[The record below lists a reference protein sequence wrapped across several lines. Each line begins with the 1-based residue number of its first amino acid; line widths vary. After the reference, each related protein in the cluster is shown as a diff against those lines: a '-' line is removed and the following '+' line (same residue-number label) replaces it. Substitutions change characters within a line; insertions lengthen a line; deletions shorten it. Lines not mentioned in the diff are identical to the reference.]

1 MRKTVLVIF
10 SCFLSL
16 LFLPKTYGQGQDK
29 LLGLLKEELAQQM
42 KELKGEEFP
51 PYHMNYRVIDVT
63 SSVVSASFGALM
75 NSQQYRSR
83 TLVPQIRLGDEKL
96 DNFRF
101 NQMGAAMSRYQ
112 GPSVARLP
120 LDEENNE
127 DAVRQAIW
135 DEVNNR
141 YKFAVDMYQKTK
153 AESSVNVEE
162 EDKAPYFSEAKVEK
176 YYEAPLPAEK
186 MTIDMDRWAARMKE
200 ISAVFKN
207 QPGIMKG
214 DAIMIYTVERRYFVN
229 NEGTEVVQNL
239 PYARI
244 MVFGETKADDGM
256 ELPLNL
262 SYFAYDPA
270 DLPANDKIIADA
282 KEMVKTLEALRV
294 APVVDPY
301 TGPALLSGPAS
312 GVFFHEIFGHRIE
325 GQRMKSE
332 NDGQTFKK
340 MVGQLVLPADMHVYD
355 DPTLRKYAG
364 EDLNGFYKY
373 DDQGVKA
380 ERVDVV
386 VNGKLNDFLMTR
398 TPIDGHPRTNGHA
411 RASDGFDPVSRQ
423 SNLVIETSNPKTPE
437 ELRQLLIEEVKKQ
450 GKEYGYFFKEVT
462 SGFTF
467 TGKGG
472 TNSFNVTPLE
482 VYKVFADGRPDQ
494 LVRGVDL
501 IGTPLS
507 MFSNIIYAGNDARVF
522 TGMCGAE
529 SGEKEKYDGIWAC
542 ASILHLPKKQLRE
555 VLKNMY
561 AALKSKGWI
570 YTSFKYGEFEGER
583 NGRYF
588 TDFTGSGNEIKMWK
602 L

>member
-16 LFLPKTYGQGQDK
+16 LFVPKTYGQGQDK

-186 MTIDMDRWAARMKE
+186 MTIDMDQWAARMKE

-207 QPGIMKG
+207 QPGIMKE

-312 GVFFHEIFGHRIE
+312 GVFFHAIFGHRIE

-467 TGKGG
+467 TGKGA

-507 MFSNIIYAGNDARVF
+507 MFSNIIYAGNDVRVF

-529 SGEKEKYDGIWAC
+529 SG
-542 ASILHLPKKQLRE
+542 SIPVTAISPTILVNKVETQRKAKSQDILPILPAPGTK
-555 VLKNMY
+555 
-561 AALKSKGWI
+561 
-570 YTSFKYGEFEGER
+570 
-583 NGRYF
+583 
-588 TDFTGSGNEIKMWK
+588 
-602 L
+602 

>member
-16 LFLPKTYGQGQDK
+16 LFVPKTYGQGQDK

-101 NQMGAAMSRYQ
+101 NQMGSAMSRFQ
-112 GPSVARLP
+112 GPSMARLP

-423 SNLVIETSNPKTPE
+423 SNLVLDTSNPKTPE

-467 TGKGG
+467 TGKGA

-529 SGEKEKYDGIWAC
+529 SG
-542 ASILHLPKKQLRE
+542 SIPVTAISPTILVNKVETQRKAKSQDILPILPAPGTK
-555 VLKNMY
+555 
-561 AALKSKGWI
+561 
-570 YTSFKYGEFEGER
+570 
-583 NGRYF
+583 
-588 TDFTGSGNEIKMWK
+588 
-602 L
+602 

>member
-16 LFLPKTYGQGQDK
+16 LFVPKTYGQGQDK

-186 MTIDMDRWAARMKE
+186 MTIDMDQWAARMKE

-467 TGKGG
+467 TGKGA

-507 MFSNIIYAGNDARVF
+507 MFSNMIYAGNDARVF

-529 SGEKEKYDGIWAC
+529 SG
-542 ASILHLPKKQLRE
+542 SIPVTAISPTILVNKVETQRKAKSQDILPILPAPGTK
-555 VLKNMY
+555 
-561 AALKSKGWI
+561 
-570 YTSFKYGEFEGER
+570 
-583 NGRYF
+583 
-588 TDFTGSGNEIKMWK
+588 
-602 L
+602 

>member
-16 LFLPKTYGQGQDK
+16 LFVPKTYGQGQDK

-83 TLVPQIRLGDEKL
+83 MLVPQIRLGDEKL

-467 TGKGG
+467 TGKGA

-529 SGEKEKYDGIWAC
+529 SG
-542 ASILHLPKKQLRE
+542 SIPVTAISPTILVNKVETQRKAKSQDILPILPAPGTK
-555 VLKNMY
+555 
-561 AALKSKGWI
+561 
-570 YTSFKYGEFEGER
+570 
-583 NGRYF
+583 
-588 TDFTGSGNEIKMWK
+588 
-602 L
+602 

>member
-16 LFLPKTYGQGQDK
+16 LFVPKTYGQGQDK

-186 MTIDMDRWAARMKE
+186 MTIDMDQWAERMKE

-282 KEMVKTLEALRV
+282 KEMVKILEALRV

-467 TGKGG
+467 TGKGA

-529 SGEKEKYDGIWAC
+529 SG
-542 ASILHLPKKQLRE
+542 SIPVTAISPTILVNKVETQRKAKSQDILPILPAPGTK
-555 VLKNMY
+555 
-561 AALKSKGWI
+561 
-570 YTSFKYGEFEGER
+570 
-583 NGRYF
+583 
-588 TDFTGSGNEIKMWK
+588 
-602 L
+602 

>member
-16 LFLPKTYGQGQDK
+16 LFVPKTYGQGQDK

-101 NQMGAAMSRYQ
+101 NQMGSAMSRFQ

-186 MTIDMDRWAARMKE
+186 MTIDMDQWAARMKE

-207 QPGIMKG
+207 HPGIMKG

-332 NDGQTFKK
+332 SDGQTFKK

-529 SGEKEKYDGIWAC
+529 SG
-542 ASILHLPKKQLRE
+542 SIPVTAISPTILVNKVETQRKAKSQDILPILPAPGTK
-555 VLKNMY
+555 
-561 AALKSKGWI
+561 
-570 YTSFKYGEFEGER
+570 
-583 NGRYF
+583 
-588 TDFTGSGNEIKMWK
+588 
-602 L
+602 

>member
-16 LFLPKTYGQGQDK
+16 LFVPKTYGQGQDK

-63 SSVVSASFGALM
+63 SSVVWASCGALM

-450 GKEYGYFFKEVT
+450 GTEYGYFFKEVT

-467 TGKGG
+467 TGKGA

-529 SGEKEKYDGIWAC
+529 SG
-542 ASILHLPKKQLRE
+542 SIPVTAISPTILVNKVETQRKAKSQDILPILPAPGTK
-555 VLKNMY
+555 
-561 AALKSKGWI
+561 
-570 YTSFKYGEFEGER
+570 
-583 NGRYF
+583 
-588 TDFTGSGNEIKMWK
+588 
-602 L
+602 

>member
-16 LFLPKTYGQGQDK
+16 LFVPKTYGQGQDK

-101 NQMGAAMSRYQ
+101 NQMGSAMSRFQ

-186 MTIDMDRWAARMKE
+186 MTIDMDQWAARMKE

-207 QPGIMKG
+207 HPGIMKG

-332 NDGQTFKK
+332 SDGQTFKK
-340 MVGQLVLPADMHVYD
+340 MIGQFVLPEGMHVYD
-355 DPTLRKYAG
+355 DPPLRKYAG

-529 SGEKEKYDGIWAC
+529 SG
-542 ASILHLPKKQLRE
+542 SIPVTAISPTILVNKVETQRKAKSQDILPILPAPGTK
-555 VLKNMY
+555 
-561 AALKSKGWI
+561 
-570 YTSFKYGEFEGER
+570 
-583 NGRYF
+583 
-588 TDFTGSGNEIKMWK
+588 
-602 L
+602 

>member
-16 LFLPKTYGQGQDK
+16 LFVPKTYGQGQDK

-186 MTIDMDRWAARMKE
+186 MTIDMDQWAARMKE

-207 QPGIMKG
+207 PPGIMKG

-467 TGKGG
+467 TGKGA

-529 SGEKEKYDGIWAC
+529 SG
-542 ASILHLPKKQLRE
+542 SIPVTAISPTILVNKVETQRKAKSQDILPILPAPGTK
-555 VLKNMY
+555 
-561 AALKSKGWI
+561 
-570 YTSFKYGEFEGER
+570 
-583 NGRYF
+583 
-588 TDFTGSGNEIKMWK
+588 
-602 L
+602 

>member
-101 NQMGAAMSRYQ
+101 NQMGSAMSRFQ
-112 GPSVARLP
+112 GPSMARLP

-207 QPGIMKG
+207 QPGSMKG

-529 SGEKEKYDGIWAC
+529 SG
-542 ASILHLPKKQLRE
+542 SIPVTAISPTILVNKVETQRKAKSQDILPILPAPGTK
-555 VLKNMY
+555 
-561 AALKSKGWI
+561 
-570 YTSFKYGEFEGER
+570 
-583 NGRYF
+583 
-588 TDFTGSGNEIKMWK
+588 
-602 L
+602 

>member
-16 LFLPKTYGQGQDK
+16 LFVPKTYGQGQDK

-112 GPSVARLP
+112 GPSMARLP

-467 TGKGG
+467 TGKGA

-529 SGEKEKYDGIWAC
+529 SG
-542 ASILHLPKKQLRE
+542 SIPVTAISPTILVNKVETQRKAKSQDILPILPAPGTK
-555 VLKNMY
+555 
-561 AALKSKGWI
+561 
-570 YTSFKYGEFEGER
+570 
-583 NGRYF
+583 
-588 TDFTGSGNEIKMWK
+588 
-602 L
+602 

>member
-16 LFLPKTYGQGQDK
+16 LFVPKTYGQGQDK

-186 MTIDMDRWAARMKE
+186 MTIDMDQWAARMKE

-529 SGEKEKYDGIWAC
+529 SG
-542 ASILHLPKKQLRE
+542 SIPVTAISPTILVNKVETQRKAKSQDILPILPAPGTK
-555 VLKNMY
+555 
-561 AALKSKGWI
+561 
-570 YTSFKYGEFEGER
+570 
-583 NGRYF
+583 
-588 TDFTGSGNEIKMWK
+588 
-602 L
+602 

>member
-1 MRKTVLVIF
+1 MRKSVLVIF

-16 LFLPKTYGQGQDK
+16 LFVPKTYGQGQDK

-42 KELKGEEFP
+42 KELKDEEFP

-186 MTIDMDRWAARMKE
+186 MTIDMDQWAARMKE

-355 DPTLRKYAG
+355 DPTLRKSAG
-364 EDLNGFYKY
+364 EDLNGFDKY

-467 TGKGG
+467 TGKGA

-529 SGEKEKYDGIWAC
+529 SG
-542 ASILHLPKKQLRE
+542 SIPVTAISPTILVNKVETQRKAKSQDILPILPAPGTK
-555 VLKNMY
+555 
-561 AALKSKGWI
+561 
-570 YTSFKYGEFEGER
+570 
-583 NGRYF
+583 
-588 TDFTGSGNEIKMWK
+588 
-602 L
+602 

>member
-16 LFLPKTYGQGQDK
+16 LFVPKTYGQGQDK

-83 TLVPQIRLGDEKL
+83 MLVPQIRLGDEKL

-186 MTIDMDRWAARMKE
+186 MTIDMDQWAERMKE

-467 TGKGG
+467 TGKGA

-529 SGEKEKYDGIWAC
+529 SG
-542 ASILHLPKKQLRE
+542 SIPVTAISPTILVNKVETQRKAKSQDILPILPAPGTK
-555 VLKNMY
+555 
-561 AALKSKGWI
+561 
-570 YTSFKYGEFEGER
+570 
-583 NGRYF
+583 
-588 TDFTGSGNEIKMWK
+588 
-602 L
+602 

>member
-16 LFLPKTYGQGQDK
+16 LFVPKTYGQGQDK

-186 MTIDMDRWAARMKE
+186 MTIDMDQWAARMKE

-332 NDGQTFKK
+332 NAGQTFKK

-467 TGKGG
+467 TGKGA

-529 SGEKEKYDGIWAC
+529 SG
-542 ASILHLPKKQLRE
+542 SIPVTAISPTILVNKVETQRKAKSQDILPILPAPGTK
-555 VLKNMY
+555 
-561 AALKSKGWI
+561 
-570 YTSFKYGEFEGER
+570 
-583 NGRYF
+583 
-588 TDFTGSGNEIKMWK
+588 
-602 L
+602 

>member
-16 LFLPKTYGQGQDK
+16 LIVPKTYGQGQDK

-101 NQMGAAMSRYQ
+101 SQMGAPMSQYQ
-112 GPSVARLP
+112 GPSSARLP
-120 LDEENNE
+120 LDEVNNE

-135 DEVNNR
+135 NEVNNR

-153 AESSVNVEE
+153 AQSSVNVEE

-186 MTIDMDRWAARMKE
+186 MTIDRDLWAARMKE

-214 DAIMIYTVERRYFVN
+214 DAIMVYTVERRYFVN

-270 DLPANDKIIADA
+270 DLPGNDRIIADTR
-282 KEMVKTLEALRV
+282 EMVKTLEALRV

-332 NDGQTFKK
+332 SDGQTFKK
-340 MVGQLVLPADMHVYD
+340 MIGQLVLPADMHVYD
-355 DPTLRKYAG
+355 DPTIRKYAG

-411 RASDGFDPVSRQ
+411 RASDAFDPVSRQ
-423 SNLVIETSNPKTPE
+423 SNLVIETSNPKTNE

-450 GKEYGYFFKEVT
+450 DKEYGYFFKEVT

-529 SGEKEKYDGIWAC
+529 SGSIPVTAISPTILVNKVETQRKAKSQDILPILPPPGGEKA
-542 ASILHLPKKQLRE
+542 
-555 VLKNMY
+555 KN
-561 AALKSKGWI
+561 
-570 YTSFKYGEFEGER
+570 
-583 NGRYF
+583 
-588 TDFTGSGNEIKMWK
+588 
-602 L
+602 

>member
-16 LFLPKTYGQGQDK
+16 LFVPQTYGQGQDK

-186 MTIDMDRWAARMKE
+186 MTIDMDQWAARMKE

-467 TGKGG
+467 TGKGA

-529 SGEKEKYDGIWAC
+529 SG
-542 ASILHLPKKQLRE
+542 SIPVTAISPTILVNKVETQRKAKSQDILPILPAPGTK
-555 VLKNMY
+555 
-561 AALKSKGWI
+561 
-570 YTSFKYGEFEGER
+570 
-583 NGRYF
+583 
-588 TDFTGSGNEIKMWK
+588 
-602 L
+602 

>member
-16 LFLPKTYGQGQDK
+16 LFVPKTYGQGQDK

-112 GPSVARLP
+112 GPSMARLP

-186 MTIDMDRWAARMKE
+186 MTIDMDQWAARMKE

-244 MVFGETKADDGM
+244 MVFAETKADDGM

-467 TGKGG
+467 TGKGA

-529 SGEKEKYDGIWAC
+529 SG
-542 ASILHLPKKQLRE
+542 SIPVTAISPTILVNKVETQRKAKSQDILPILPAPGTK
-555 VLKNMY
+555 
-561 AALKSKGWI
+561 
-570 YTSFKYGEFEGER
+570 
-583 NGRYF
+583 
-588 TDFTGSGNEIKMWK
+588 
-602 L
+602 

>member
-16 LFLPKTYGQGQDK
+16 LFVPKTYGQGQYK

-83 TLVPQIRLGDEKL
+83 MLVPQIRLGDEKL

-186 MTIDMDRWAARMKE
+186 MTIDMDQWAARMKE

-467 TGKGG
+467 TGKGA

-529 SGEKEKYDGIWAC
+529 SG
-542 ASILHLPKKQLRE
+542 SIPVTAISPTILVNKVETQRKAKSQDILPILPAPGTK
-555 VLKNMY
+555 
-561 AALKSKGWI
+561 
-570 YTSFKYGEFEGER
+570 
-583 NGRYF
+583 
-588 TDFTGSGNEIKMWK
+588 
-602 L
+602 

>member
-1 MRKTVLVIF
+1 MRKTVWIIL
-10 SCFLSL
+10 SCFLTL
-16 LFLPKTYGQGQDK
+16 LFVPKTYGQAQDK
-29 LLGLLKEELAQQM
+29 LLGLLKEELTQQM

-63 SSVVSASFGALM
+63 TSVVSTSFGALM

-96 DNFRF
+96 DNFKF
-101 NQMGAAMSRYQ
+101 NQMGAAMSQYQ
-112 GPSVARLP
+112 GPSSARLP
-120 LDEENNE
+120 LDDDNNE

-135 DEVNNR
+135 NETNNR

-153 AESSVNVEE
+153 AQTTVNVEE

-176 YYEAPLPAEK
+176 YYEAPLPVER
-186 MTIDMDRWAARMKE
+186 MTIDLDKWATRLKE

-207 QPGIMKG
+207 QPGIMQG
-214 DAIMIYTVERRYFVN
+214 DAMIIYTVERRYFVN
-229 NEGTEVVQNL
+229 SEGTEVVQNL

-262 SYFAYDPA
+262 SYFAYKPE
-270 DLPANDKIIADA
+270 DLPSNDKIIADA

-294 APVVDPY
+294 APMVDPY

-312 GVFFHEIFGHRIE
+312 GVFFHEIFGHRVE

-332 NDGQTFKK
+332 SDGQTFKK
-340 MVGQLVLPADMHVYD
+340 MIGEFVLPADMHVYD
-355 DPTLRKYAG
+355 DPTISKYAG

-386 VNGKLNDFLMTR
+386 VNGKLNEFLMTR
-398 TPIDGHPRTNGHA
+398 TPIDGHPRSNGHA
-411 RASDGFDPVSRQ
+411 RASNAFDPVSRQ
-423 SNLVIETSNPKTPE
+423 SNLVIETSNPKTPA

-450 GKEYGYFFKEVT
+450 DKEYGYFFKEVT

-472 TNSFNVTPLE
+472 TNSFNVTPLV

-529 SGEKEKYDGIWAC
+529 SG
-542 ASILHLPKKQLRE
+542 SIPVTAISPTILVNKVETQRKAKSQDILPILSAPG
-555 VLKNMY
+555 L
-561 AALKSKGWI
+561 
-570 YTSFKYGEFEGER
+570 EGK
-583 NGRYF
+583 
-588 TDFTGSGNEIKMWK
+588 TK
-602 L
+602 

>member
-16 LFLPKTYGQGQDK
+16 LFVPKTYGQGQDK

-200 ISAVFKN
+200 ISAVLKN

-467 TGKGG
+467 TGKGA

-529 SGEKEKYDGIWAC
+529 SG
-542 ASILHLPKKQLRE
+542 SIPVTAISPTILVNKVETQRKAKSQDILPILPAPGTK
-555 VLKNMY
+555 
-561 AALKSKGWI
+561 
-570 YTSFKYGEFEGER
+570 
-583 NGRYF
+583 
-588 TDFTGSGNEIKMWK
+588 
-602 L
+602 

>member
-16 LFLPKTYGQGQDK
+16 LFVPKTYGQGQDK

-186 MTIDMDRWAARMKE
+186 MTIDMDRWAARIKE

-529 SGEKEKYDGIWAC
+529 SG
-542 ASILHLPKKQLRE
+542 SIPVTAISPTILVNKVETQRKAKSQDILPILPAPGTK
-555 VLKNMY
+555 
-561 AALKSKGWI
+561 
-570 YTSFKYGEFEGER
+570 
-583 NGRYF
+583 
-588 TDFTGSGNEIKMWK
+588 
-602 L
+602 

>member
-1 MRKTVLVIF
+1 MRKTVWIIL
-10 SCFLSL
+10 SCFLTL
-16 LFLPKTYGQGQDK
+16 LFVPRTYGQAQDK

-63 SSVVSASFGALM
+63 TSVVSTSFGALM

-96 DNFRF
+96 DNFKF
-101 NQMGAAMSRYQ
+101 NQMGSAMSQYQ
-112 GPSVARLP
+112 GPSSARLP
-120 LDEENNE
+120 LDEDNNE

-135 DEVNNR
+135 NETNNR

-153 AESSVNVEE
+153 AQTTVNVEE

-176 YYEAPLPAEK
+176 YYEAPLPVER
-186 MTIDMDRWAARMKE
+186 MTIDLDKWATRLKE

-207 QPGIMKG
+207 QPGIMQG
-214 DAIMIYTVERRYFVN
+214 DAMIIYTVERRYFVN
-229 NEGTEVVQNL
+229 SEGTEVVQNL

-262 SYFAYDPA
+262 SYFAYKPE
-270 DLPANDKIIADA
+270 DLPSNDKIIADA

-294 APVVDPY
+294 APMVDPY

-312 GVFFHEIFGHRIE
+312 GVFFHEIFGHRVE

-332 NDGQTFKK
+332 SDGQTFKK
-340 MVGQLVLPADMHVYD
+340 MIGEFVLPADMHVYD
-355 DPTLRKYAG
+355 DPTISKYAG

-386 VNGKLNDFLMTR
+386 VNGKLNEFLMTR
-398 TPIDGHPRTNGHA
+398 TPIDGHPRSNGHA
-411 RASDGFDPVSRQ
+411 RASNAFDPVSRQ
-423 SNLVIETSNPKTPE
+423 SNLVIETSNPKTPA
-437 ELRQLLIEEVKKQ
+437 ELRQLLLEEVKKQ
-450 GKEYGYFFKEVT
+450 DKEYGYFFKEVT

-472 TNSFNVTPLE
+472 TNSFNVTPLV

-529 SGEKEKYDGIWAC
+529 SG
-542 ASILHLPKKQLRE
+542 SIPVTAISPTILVNKVETQRKAKSQDILPILSAPG
-555 VLKNMY
+555 L
-561 AALKSKGWI
+561 
-570 YTSFKYGEFEGER
+570 EGK
-583 NGRYF
+583 
-588 TDFTGSGNEIKMWK
+588 TK
-602 L
+602 

>member
-16 LFLPKTYGQGQDK
+16 LFVPKTYGQGQDK

-186 MTIDMDRWAARMKE
+186 MTIDMDQWAARMKE

-467 TGKGG
+467 TGKGA

-529 SGEKEKYDGIWAC
+529 SG
-542 ASILHLPKKQLRE
+542 SIPVTAISPTILVNKVETQRKAKSQDILPILPAPGTK
-555 VLKNMY
+555 
-561 AALKSKGWI
+561 
-570 YTSFKYGEFEGER
+570 
-583 NGRYF
+583 
-588 TDFTGSGNEIKMWK
+588 
-602 L
+602 

>member
-16 LFLPKTYGQGQDK
+16 LFVPKTYGQGQDK

-83 TLVPQIRLGDEKL
+83 MLVPQIRLGDEKL

-186 MTIDMDRWAARMKE
+186 MTIDMDQWAARMKE

-467 TGKGG
+467 TGKGA

-529 SGEKEKYDGIWAC
+529 SG
-542 ASILHLPKKQLRE
+542 SIPVTAISPTILVNKVETQRKAKSQDILPILPAPGTK
-555 VLKNMY
+555 
-561 AALKSKGWI
+561 
-570 YTSFKYGEFEGER
+570 
-583 NGRYF
+583 
-588 TDFTGSGNEIKMWK
+588 
-602 L
+602 

>member
-16 LFLPKTYGQGQDK
+16 LFVPKTYGQGQDK

-101 NQMGAAMSRYQ
+101 NQMGSAMSRFQ
-112 GPSVARLP
+112 GPSMARLP

-153 AESSVNVEE
+153 AESSVNVEV

-176 YYEAPLPAEK
+176 FYEAPLPAEK

-467 TGKGG
+467 TGKGA

-529 SGEKEKYDGIWAC
+529 SG
-542 ASILHLPKKQLRE
+542 SIPVTAISPTILVNKVETQRKAKSQDILPILPAPGTK
-555 VLKNMY
+555 
-561 AALKSKGWI
+561 
-570 YTSFKYGEFEGER
+570 
-583 NGRYF
+583 
-588 TDFTGSGNEIKMWK
+588 
-602 L
+602 

>member
-16 LFLPKTYGQGQDK
+16 LFVPKTYGQGQDK

-101 NQMGAAMSRYQ
+101 NQMVSAMSRFQ
-112 GPSVARLP
+112 GPSMARLP

-467 TGKGG
+467 TGKGA

-529 SGEKEKYDGIWAC
+529 SG
-542 ASILHLPKKQLRE
+542 SIPVTAISPTILVNKVETQRKAKSQDILPILPAPGTK
-555 VLKNMY
+555 
-561 AALKSKGWI
+561 
-570 YTSFKYGEFEGER
+570 
-583 NGRYF
+583 
-588 TDFTGSGNEIKMWK
+588 
-602 L
+602 

>member
-16 LFLPKTYGQGQDK
+16 LFVPKTYGQGQDK

-467 TGKGG
+467 TGKGA

-482 VYKVFADGRPDQ
+482 VYKVFADGRPAQ
-494 LVRGVDL
+494 LVRGGDL
-501 IGTPLS
+501 IGTPIS
-507 MFSNIIYAGNDARVF
+507 MICNTIYAGNDARVF

-529 SGEKEKYDGIWAC
+529 SG
-542 ASILHLPKKQLRE
+542 SIPVTAISPTILVNKVETQRKAKSQDILPILPAPGTK
-555 VLKNMY
+555 
-561 AALKSKGWI
+561 
-570 YTSFKYGEFEGER
+570 
-583 NGRYF
+583 
-588 TDFTGSGNEIKMWK
+588 
-602 L
+602 

>member
-1 MRKTVLVIF
+1 MRKTVWIIL
-10 SCFLSL
+10 SCFLTL
-16 LFLPKTYGQGQDK
+16 LFVPETYGQAQDK

-42 KELKGEEFP
+42 KELKGEEFT

-63 SSVVSASFGALM
+63 TSVVSTSFGALM

-96 DNFRF
+96 DNFKF
-101 NQMGAAMSRYQ
+101 NQMGAAMSQYQ
-112 GPSVARLP
+112 GPSSARLP
-120 LDEENNE
+120 LDEDNNE

-135 DEVNNR
+135 NETNNR

-153 AESSVNVEE
+153 AQTTVNVEE

-176 YYEAPLPAEK
+176 YYEAPLPVEQT
-186 MTIDMDRWAARMKE
+186 TIDLDKWATRLKE

-207 QPGIMKG
+207 QPGIMQG
-214 DAIMIYTVERRYFVN
+214 DAMIIYTVERRYFVN
-229 NEGTEVVQNL
+229 SEGTEVVQNL

-262 SYFAYDPA
+262 SYFAYNPE
-270 DLPANDKIIADA
+270 DLPSNDKIIADA

-294 APVVDPY
+294 APMVDPY

-312 GVFFHEIFGHRIE
+312 GVFFHEIFGHRVE

-332 NDGQTFKK
+332 SDGQTFKK
-340 MVGQLVLPADMHVYD
+340 MIGEYVLPADMHVYD
-355 DPTLRKYAG
+355 DPTIRKYAG

-386 VNGKLNDFLMTR
+386 VNGKLNEFLMTR
-398 TPIDGHPRTNGHA
+398 TPIDGHPRSNGHA
-411 RASDGFDPVSRQ
+411 RASNAFDPVSRQ
-423 SNLVIETSNPKTPE
+423 SNLVIETSNPKTPA

-529 SGEKEKYDGIWAC
+529 SG
-542 ASILHLPKKQLRE
+542 SIPVTAISPTILVNKVETQRKAKSQDILPILSAPG
-555 VLKNMY
+555 L
-561 AALKSKGWI
+561 
-570 YTSFKYGEFEGER
+570 EGK
-583 NGRYF
+583 
-588 TDFTGSGNEIKMWK
+588 TK
-602 L
+602 

>member
-16 LFLPKTYGQGQDK
+16 LFVPKTYGQGQDK

-186 MTIDMDRWAARMKE
+186 MTIDMDQWAARMKE

-373 DDQGVKA
+373 DDQVVKA

-467 TGKGG
+467 TGKGA

-529 SGEKEKYDGIWAC
+529 SG
-542 ASILHLPKKQLRE
+542 SIPVTAISPTILVNKVETQRKAKSQDILPILPAPGTK
-555 VLKNMY
+555 
-561 AALKSKGWI
+561 
-570 YTSFKYGEFEGER
+570 
-583 NGRYF
+583 
-588 TDFTGSGNEIKMWK
+588 
-602 L
+602 